1 MPLFRRF
8 VQIGR
13 VVLITRGA
21 DEGKLAV
28 IIDIVDENRA
38 FVDGPANITGV
49 QRQTINFKHLSLTD
63 IVIEIPRA
71 PRQATLAKAFKAAD
85 VQNKWAKTAWAKKRT
100 DRAKRAS
107 LGDFDRFKVLVA
119 RKKRNAVIGVEQ
131 RKLIKSGNKPAKPA
145 AKGAPAKK
153 K

>member
-13 VVLITRGA
+13 VVLITRGP

-38 FVDGPANITGV
+38 FIDGPANITGV
-49 QRQTINFKHLSLTD
+49 QRQTINFKHVSLTD
-63 IVIEIPRA
+63 IVVEIPRA
-71 PRQATLAKAFKAAD
+71 PRQATLAKAVKAAD
-85 VQNKWAKTAWAKKRT
+85 VQAKWAKSTWAKKRNA
-100 DRAKRAS
+100 RAHRAT
-107 LGDFDRFKVLVA
+107 LGDFDRFKVMVA

-131 RKLIKSGNKPAKPA
+131 RKLIKSGNKAAKPA
-145 AKGAPAKK
+145 AKGAAAKK